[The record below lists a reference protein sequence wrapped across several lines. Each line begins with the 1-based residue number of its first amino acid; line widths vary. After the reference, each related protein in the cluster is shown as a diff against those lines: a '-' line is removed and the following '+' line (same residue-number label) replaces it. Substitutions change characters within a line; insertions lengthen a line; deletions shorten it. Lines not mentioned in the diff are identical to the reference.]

1 MKIVIEI
8 PDDKYKT
15 LVNPYL
21 CTRELC
27 GALKMIVSNGIVLPK
42 GCGRLIDADE
52 LRARMYHEAFE
63 TDTDYQRWDSGCWIR
78 YKMFEQIEETAPTII
93 PADKEAEKQVTGRWI
108 RKMDAYRGGYV
119 ECSVCG
125 TPYKY
130 IDPKELKTCM
140 LCHARMEESE

>member
-8 PDDKYKT
+8 DENAFTKLFDNGLERY
-15 LVNPYL
+15 PYPYD
-21 CTRELC
+21 
-27 GALKMIVSNGIVLPK
+27 ALAWAARHGVVLPK
-42 GCGRLIDADE
+42 GHGRLIDE
-52 LRARMYHEAFE
+52 KVIE
-63 TDTDYQRWDSGCWIR
+63 TEYMDLMDR
-78 YKMFEQIEETAPTII
+78 EIEHPTIQVTLREIVNEMPTVI

-130 IDPKELKTCM
+130 IDPKKMKTCM
-140 LCHARMEESE
+140 ICHARMEESE